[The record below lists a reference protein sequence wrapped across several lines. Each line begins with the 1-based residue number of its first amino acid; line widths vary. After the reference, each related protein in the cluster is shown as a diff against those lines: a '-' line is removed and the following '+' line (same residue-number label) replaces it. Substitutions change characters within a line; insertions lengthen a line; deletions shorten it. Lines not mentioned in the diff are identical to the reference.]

1 MGGEDFEF
9 RNSELSHKISLWCL
23 CSLGFLIPISTAA
36 VTGILPSI
44 LLGLWLISRHYH
56 RFPVLLKKSLATQ
69 LSIALF
75 VWLALAGLIGGGGLD
90 SVMFLKKYRELILIP
105 IFIGFTIHM
114 SSRERFHICM
124 ALNVGL
130 LVTLAV
136 SLLQIAE
143 ILPLRDGQPTLS
155 STLTQASLM
164 SWGMFWMMHQ
174 FRQTRSVKWLIGA
187 LVVATY
193 SIFLIQS
200 TTGLLLIVVMLGL
213 FGLQT
218 MRWKNFVAVI
228 TIACGVIFGAYMSI
242 DQFKMELD
250 ESIIVVIK
258 FLKSE
263 QLDEGQ
269 LATSPGQ
276 RYEFMSNGVKLF
288 LQKPL
293 IGHGPGSVE
302 QQYDELTSGTHS
314 KRTTNLH
321 NEYLMIGAQSGIIGI
336 FLWIGVLWAIVTTI
350 NCNGMTE
357 RCLLQGIVVWMA
369 VGCLVNSFLLDARE
383 GMLFALM
390 TAVLCVPKFKKNNDY
405 QAFSFHSRI

>member
-1 MGGEDFEF
+1 M
-9 RNSELSHKISLWCL
+9 
-23 CSLGFLIPISTAA
+23 GFLIPISTAA

-56 RFPVLLKKSLATQ
+56 GFPILLKKSLATQ

-90 SVMFLKKYRELILIP
+90 SVTFLKKYRELILIP

-114 SSRERFHICM
+114 SSRERFHICL

-136 SLLQIAE
+136 SLLQIFE

-193 SIFLIQS
+193 SIFLMQS

-218 MRWKNFVAVI
+218 MRWKSFVTVI

-242 DQFKMELD
+242 DQFKVELD
-250 ESIIVVIK
+250 ESIIVGIK

-269 LATSPGQ
+269 LATSPGE
-276 RYEFMSNGVKLF
+276 RYEFVSNGVKLF

-302 QQYDELTSGTHS
+302 QQYGELTSGTHS

-321 NEYLMIGAQSGIIGI
+321 NEYLMIGAQSGVIGI

-390 TAVLCVPKFKKNNDY
+390 TAVLCVPKFKKDNDY
-405 QAFSFHSRI
+405 QAFSFHSRT

>member
-1 MGGEDFEF
+1 MGGEEFEF
-9 RNSELSHKISLWCL
+9 KNSELSHKISLWCL

-90 SVMFLKKYRELILIP
+90 SVTFLKKYRELILIP

-114 SSRERFHICM
+114 SSRERFHICL
-124 ALNVGL
+124 ALNLGL

-136 SLLQIAE
+136 SLLQIFE

-193 SIFLIQS
+193 SIFLMQS

-218 MRWKNFVAVI
+218 MRWKSFVTLI

-242 DQFKMELD
+242 DQFKVELD
-250 ESIIVVIK
+250 ESIIVGIK

-269 LATSPGQ
+269 LATSPGE
-276 RYEFMSNGVKLF
+276 RYEFVSNGVKLF

-302 QQYDELTSGTHS
+302 KQYGELTSGTHS

-321 NEYLMIGAQSGIIGI
+321 NEYLMIGAQSGVIGI

-390 TAVLCVPKFKKNNDY
+390 TAVLCVPKFKKDNDY
-405 QAFSFHSRI
+405 QAFSFHSRT

>member
-1 MGGEDFEF
+1 MGGGEFEF
-9 RNSELSHKISLWCL
+9 KNSELSHKISLWCL
-23 CSLGFLIPISTAA
+23 CSLSFLIPISTAA

-90 SVMFLKKYRELILIP
+90 SVTFLKKYRELILIP

-114 SSRERFHICM
+114 SSRERFHICL

-136 SLLQIAE
+136 SLLQIVE

-193 SIFLIQS
+193 SIFLMQS

-218 MRWKNFVAVI
+218 MRWKNFVTVI

-242 DQFKMELD
+242 DQFKVELD
-250 ESIIVVIK
+250 ESIIVGIK

-269 LATSPGQ
+269 LATSPGE
-276 RYEFMSNGVKLF
+276 RYEFVSNGVKLF

-302 QQYDELTSGTHS
+302 QQYGELTSGTHS

-321 NEYLMIGAQSGIIGI
+321 NEYLMIGAQSGVIGI

-390 TAVLCVPKFKKNNDY
+390 TAVLCVPKFKKDNDY
-405 QAFSFHSRI
+405 QAFSFHSRT